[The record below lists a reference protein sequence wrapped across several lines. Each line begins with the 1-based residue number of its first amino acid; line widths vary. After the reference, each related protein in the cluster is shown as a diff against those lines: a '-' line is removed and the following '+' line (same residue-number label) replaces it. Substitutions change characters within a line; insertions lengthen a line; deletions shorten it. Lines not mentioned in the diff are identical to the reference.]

1 MTAVTRE
8 AEERLKLSSRISSS
22 IRFSLTG
29 LHVGWTTKM
38 SEPRTFSSI
47 WQKVSPSEKLKEDTL
62 PAVRF
67 RYSQI
72 SCTSAGWARPP
83 KIFSSPAI
91 VSLRNGR
98 HSRSRRERRDST
110 RDGDMDQGCLRTWLG
125 REDS

>member
-8 AEERLKLSSRISSS
+8 ADERLKLSSRISSS
-22 IRFSLTG
+22 IRLSLTG
-29 LHVGWTTKM
+29 LHVGWTTNT

-47 WQKVSPSEKLKEDTL
+47 WQNVSPSEKLKADTL

-72 SCTSAGWARPP
+72 SCTSAGGARPP

-91 VSLRNGR
+91 VSPATDAPRDGR
-98 HSRSRRERRDST
+98 RRERRDST
-110 RDGDMDQGCLRTWLG
+110 RDG
-125 REDS
+125 